1 MAPADPCSHPLFR
14 SPRARLPTCI
24 LIALAQSACV
34 SSPPTSDSPDL
45 RGKLAQRDAQI
56 DNLQKRVQ
64 QLERLSASAAP
75 APAPTNAAPP
85 PQPTIAPVATA
96 PHPTT
101 PPPATPPVP
110 PPMAQASPPRP
121 TPGTPQKPAGKPA
134 PGAFDVDEE
143 AAERA
148 LDRTL
153 VISGALLLPYGQFEV
168 QPGFSYQRYSKQQ
181 TLLLNTP
188 QGVTGGS
195 LNANTDI
202 IGGNVFARL
211 GLPYDAQIEANIPY
225 QSSDTEYTSSTSAGV
240 VTSQST
246 KGTGFGDFRLGL
258 AKTLLTEKNM
268 WPDVIARF
276 TWDSETGQIPNRN
289 PIGSGFDELQGAVTL
304 TKRQDPLVF
313 IGTVS
318 YQSAFEKNGQRPG
331 DTLGF
336 QLGSILG
343 ASPETSLRII
353 LAQSFVNDFE
363 LNGKGLRGTDRTIS
377 VMNFGASTILG
388 KGMFL
393 DFTAGVGLTQDAPD
407 YTVGTSLATRFDL
420 PFLPRL

>member
-14 SPRARLPTCI
+14 SPHRQLTTCV

-34 SSPPTSDSPDL
+34 NSPPATDTPDL
-45 RGKLAQRDAQI
+45 RGKLEQRDAQI

-64 QLERLSASAAP
+64 QLERLSAAP
-75 APAPTNAAPP
+75 APAPANTVTPT
-85 PQPTIAPVATA
+85 PQPATTPVATA
-96 PHPTT
+96 TRPT
-101 PPPATPPVP
+101 PPTATPPVP
-110 PPMAQASPPRP
+110 PQLAQSSPPR
-121 TPGTPQKPAGKPA
+121 TTAVTPQKPAGKTA
-134 PGAFDVDEE
+134 PGVFDVDEE

-153 VISGALLLPYGQFEV
+153 VISGALLLPYGQFEA
-168 QPGFSYQRYSKQQ
+168 QPGFTYQRYSRQQ

-211 GLPYDAQIEANIPY
+211 GLPYDAQLEANIPY
-225 QSSDTEYTSSTSAGV
+225 QSSDTEYTSSTAAGV

-258 AKTLLTEKNM
+258 AKTLLTEKNW

-318 YQSAFEKNGQRPG
+318 YQSAFEKNSQRPG

-336 QLGSILG
+336 QLGTILG

-363 LNGKGLRGTDRTIS
+363 LNGKGLRGTYHNIS

-393 DFTAGVGLTQDAPD
+393 DFTAGVGLTRDAPD